1 MCDVSSV
8 LVFYYYYYSVG
19 VAEVWQPALRVQC
32 VLLGYSQMRV
42 VLCLLPSAPPGKL
55 MRVAPCGNSA
65 AQWFAFLTKA
75 IRCAVC
81 F

>member
-42 VLCLLPSAPPGKL
+42 VLSLQHHRA
-55 MRVAPCGNSA
+55 N
-65 AQWFAFLTKA
+65 
-75 IRCAVC
+75 
-81 F
+81 